1 MAQHS
6 TAGPST
12 ALRCTV
18 RRARKVNQKRR
29 RCRRR
34 RSMHGPHSAPAQ
46 ACRASPAKL
55 TTAAQAW
62 AWTRGFAKSS
72 IRPMTAGRI
81 LACCSSCS
89 DRGMQGGERDGGG
102 EDTRQEHQPDQDPLQ
117 KRKRHAA
124 PPATCVWSAPTH
136 SPTSS
141 HNTCTPAPPQGSHA
155 CAPNDNK
162 RLPGGRGPGPCSA
175 GPAPGRRPTAPWGAR
190 RPHPAARGGMSQ

>member
-102 EDTRQEHQPDQDPLQ
+102 EDTRREHQPNQDPLQ
-117 KRKRHAA
+117 KRERHAA

-136 SPTSS
+136 SPTST
-141 HNTCTPAPPQGSHA
+141 HVLQTTTNAYLEVGAQVRAQLAQRLAGGPPHLGVRVGHTLQHG
-155 CAPNDNK
+155 
-162 RLPGGRGPGPCSA
+162 A
-175 GPAPGRRPTAPWGAR
+175 G
-190 RPHPAARGGMSQ
+190 